1 MYIFFRSYFGQEGI
15 DYSMGR
21 VPIGGTDFSTRPYTY
36 DDDVANLG
44 GLDANLTNFA
54 LQPEDFK
61 FKVNI

>member
-1 MYIFFRSYFGQEGI
+1 
-15 DYSMGR
+15 MGR